1 METERH
7 ETEAGRE
14 GRILVIDDEPLIV
27 KLLKHNLE
35 KMGYEVLAAG
45 NGREGLEVVERE
57 PVDVILLDIMMPE
70 MDGMEVLRRLK
81 AAERPV
87 MIIML
92 TAKATIDTAVQCMK
106 EGAHDFLSKP
116 FDMDRLQITI
126 RNALH
131 TLRLSRQVEHLRAEV
146 SEKFRFDQIIGKS
159 RGIKQVC
166 NLVAKVLDVDI
177 TVLITGES
185 GTGKELIARAIHY
198 RGRRKDGPFVTVN
211 CAAIPENLLES
222 ELFGHE
228 RGSFSGAVA
237 RRTGKFE
244 QADGGTIFLDEIGEM
259 DLALQAKILR
269 VLQERE
275 VERVGGHGAIPVDVR
290 VVAATNRNLEELIQ
304 EGKFREDLYYRI
316 AAFPIEVPA
325 LRERRDDIPLLAHHF
340 LKQAAADCNKR
351 LEGFTD
357 RAMEALMAYDWPG
370 NVREL
375 ENVISRAA
383 LLATTHEITCDD
395 LPSLRRGLTEGPT
408 PKAEPVESIVDLLPK
423 EDILPFEVVEER
435 IIRHALALAD
445 GNVTAAANR
454 LQISRATLYRK
465 LKSYGIE
472 V

>member
-1 METERH
+1 MEL
-7 ETEAGRE
+7 ETE

-35 KMGYEVLAAG
+35 KVGYSVLSAG
-45 NGREGLEVVERE
+45 NGREGLELLEEE
-57 PVDVILLDIMMPE
+57 PVDVVLLDIMMPE

-81 AAERPV
+81 AAERPLMV
-87 MIIML
+87 IML
-92 TAKATIDTAVQCMK
+92 TAKATIDTAVACMK

-126 RNALH
+126 RNAMQ
-131 TLRLSRQVEHLRAEV
+131 TLSLSRQVEHLRSEV
-146 SEKFRFDQIIGKS
+146 SDKFRFDNVIGKS

-166 NLVAKVLDVDI
+166 GLVAKVLEVDI

-198 RGRRKDGPFVTVN
+198 RGKRKDGPFITVN

-237 RRTGKFE
+237 QRTGKFE
-244 QADGGTIFLDEIGEM
+244 QANGGTIFLDEIGEM
-259 DLALQAKILR
+259 DLSLQAKILR
-269 VLQERE
+269 VLQQRE
-275 VERVGGHGAIPVDVR
+275 VERVGGHATIPVNVR
-290 VVAATNRNLEELIQ
+290 VLAATNRDLQELIQ

-340 LKQAAADCNKR
+340 LKQSAADCNKR
-351 LEGFTD
+351 LTGYTD
-357 RAMEALMAYDWPG
+357 RAMEALVAYDWPG
-370 NVREL
+370 NVREM
-375 ENVISRAA
+375 ENVIARAA
-383 LLATTHEITCDD
+383 LLATTEEITCDD
-395 LPSLRRGLTEGPT
+395 LPALQHGLTNGPAPT
-408 PKAEPVESIVDLLPK
+408 PAAVASIVDLLPK

-435 IIRHALALAD
+435 IIRHALNIAD
-445 GNVTAAANR
+445 GNVTATANR

-465 LKSYGIE
+465 LKAYGIE
-472 V
+472 A

>member
-1 METERH
+1 MDMETD
-7 ETEAGRE
+7 

-35 KMGYEVLAAG
+35 KVGYSVLSAG
-45 NGREGLEVVERE
+45 NGREGLEVLEEE
-57 PVDVILLDIMMPE
+57 PVDVVLLDIMMPE

-81 AAERPV
+81 AAERPLMV
-87 MIIML
+87 IML
-92 TAKATIDTAVQCMK
+92 TAKATIDTAVACMK

-126 RNALH
+126 RNALQ
-131 TLRLSRQVEHLRAEV
+131 TLSLSRQVEHLRSEV
-146 SEKFRFDQIIGKS
+146 SDKFRFDNVIGKS

-166 NLVAKVLDVDI
+166 GLVAKVLEVDI

-198 RGRRKDGPFVTVN
+198 RGKRKDGPFITVN

-237 RRTGKFE
+237 QRTGKFE
-244 QADGGTIFLDEIGEM
+244 QANGGTIFLDEIGEM

-269 VLQERE
+269 VLQQRE
-275 VERVGGHGAIPVDVR
+275 VERVGGHATIPVNVR
-290 VVAATNRNLEELIQ
+290 VLAATNRDLQELIK
-304 EGKFREDLYYRI
+304 EGQFREDLYYRI
-316 AAFPIEVPA
+316 AAFPIDVPA

-340 LKQAAADCNKR
+340 IEQSAADCNKR
-351 LEGFTD
+351 LTGFTD
-357 RAMEALMAYDWPG
+357 RAMEALVAYDWPG
-370 NVREL
+370 NVREM
-375 ENVISRAA
+375 ENVIARAA
-383 LLATTHEITCDD
+383 LLTTTEEITCDD
-395 LPSLRRGLTEGPT
+395 LPALQHGLTNGPA
-408 PKAEPVESIVDLLPK
+408 PKAVAAESIVDLLPK

-435 IIRHALALAD
+435 IIRHALNLAD
-445 GNVTAAANR
+445 GNVTTTASR

-465 LKSYGIE
+465 LKAYGIE
-472 V
+472 A

>member
-1 METERH
+1 MEL
-7 ETEAGRE
+7 ETE

-35 KMGYEVLAAG
+35 KVGYSVLSAS
-45 NGREGLEVVERE
+45 NGREGLEVLEEE
-57 PVDVILLDIMMPE
+57 PVDIVLLDIMMPE

-81 AAERPV
+81 AAERPLMV
-87 MIIML
+87 IML
-92 TAKATIDTAVQCMK
+92 TAKATIDTAVACMK

-126 RNALH
+126 RNALQ
-131 TLRLSRQVEHLRAEV
+131 TLSLSRQVENLRSEV
-146 SEKFRFDQIIGKS
+146 SDKFRFDNVIGKS

-166 NLVAKVLDVDI
+166 GLVAKVLEVDI

-198 RGRRKDGPFVTVN
+198 RGKRKDGPFITVN

-237 RRTGKFE
+237 QRTGKFE
-244 QADGGTIFLDEIGEM
+244 QANGGTIFLDEIGEM

-269 VLQERE
+269 VLQQRE
-275 VERVGGHGAIPVDVR
+275 VERVGGHATIPVNVR
-290 VVAATNRNLEELIQ
+290 VLAATNRDLQELIQ
-304 EGKFREDLYYRI
+304 EGQFREDLYYRI

-325 LRERRDDIPLLAHHF
+325 LRERRDDISLLAHHF
-340 LKQAAADCNKR
+340 LNLAAADCNKR
-351 LEGFTD
+351 LTGFTD
-357 RAMEALMAYDWPG
+357 RAMEALVAYDWPG
-370 NVREL
+370 NVREM
-375 ENVISRAA
+375 ENVIARAA
-383 LLATTHEITCDD
+383 LLATTDEITCDD
-395 LPSLRRGLTEGPT
+395 LPALQHGLTNGPA
-408 PKAEPVESIVDLLPK
+408 PSPVAAESIVDLLPK

-435 IIRHALALAD
+435 IIRHALNLAD
-445 GNVTAAANR
+445 GNVTATANR

-465 LKSYGIE
+465 LKAYGIE
-472 V
+472 A